1 MGIFDR
7 SKDDAATRTSNHAVA
22 PIERLASQTEEP
34 TERSE
39 ERRRPEPAAPV
50 DPDDDAAPAGS

>member
-7 SKDDAATRTSNHAVA
+7 AKDDAATGTSHHAVA
-22 PIERLASQTEEP
+22 PTERLASRADEP

-39 ERRRPEPAAPV
+39 EHRRPEPAAPV
-50 DPDDDAAPAGS
+50 EPDDDSAPDR